1 MSIPNNILSV
11 KIGNELYAFDGDKV
25 EQILRVPAITK
36 MPLTQSALRGISS
49 ISGKV
54 VTMIDMGILLGH
66 SQVDVS
72 KVDSRVLTIKC
83 DGSDYGILV
92 DEVLG
97 MESVE
102 EHNYEESQKENS
114 KISGLYKNSN
124 KIFQIINECVAVNS
138 LTLLSYKPLEV
149 DKFGQNGESA
159 SSELLHNSHDS
170 KSDRFL
176 FLTLGDEEFGISLD
190 IAREIIFLPE
200 HITPISEAGYGV
212 MGMIT
217 LRGELIVAIDLKKVI
232 GVPEKSNLSEIDK
245 KEHRLLILSY
255 KGKSLAILVDGISE
269 VKDIF
274 LKDMEVLPDRFA
286 DSKIESVYKAPKS
299 IVSIVSKQYLTE
311 ILEEYSIEEEKMTN
325 SDESLDM
332 AKQEDNNM
340 IEIAVFQISQEEYS
354 LDIEDVQEIIKYTE
368 VTPIPEAP
376 KFVDGV
382 MNLRGIVIP
391 IISLPERLGF
401 DKKIDAKSKILVC
414 TIKGEKVGMLV
425 DDVNEIMFI
434 EDKFISKSQSEDAL
448 FSDVITLNEGKRII
462 LKLKIANVVDDDTMK
477 NIAITQE
484 K

>member
-36 MPLTQSALRGISS
+36 MPLTQNGLRGISS

-54 VTMIDMGILLGH
+54 VTMIDMGIILGH
-66 SQVDVS
+66 TKIDTS
-72 KVDSRVLTIKC
+72 KVDARVLTIKC

-97 MESVE
+97 MESVDE
-102 EHNYEESQKENS
+102 ENYEESQKENT
-114 KISGLYKNSN
+114 KISGLYKRSN
-124 KIFQIINECVAVNS
+124 KIYQIIDECVAVNS

-149 DKFGQNGESA
+149 DKFGQTGDNNL
-159 SSELLHNSHDS
+159 SEQSNSSHDG

-176 FLTLGDEEFGISLD
+176 FLTLGNEEFAISLD

-232 GVPEKSNLSEIDK
+232 GVPEKSNLTDEDK
-245 KEHRLLILSY
+245 KEYRLLILSY

-269 VKDIF
+269 VKDIYS
-274 LKDMEVLPDRFA
+274 KDMEILPDRFA
-286 DSKIESVYKAPKS
+286 DSKIESVFKSPKS
-299 IVSIVSKQYLTE
+299 IVSIVSKKYLTE
-311 ILEEYSIEEEKMTN
+311 ILEEYSIEEEEIKTH
-325 SDESLDM
+325 DESLETM
-332 AKQEDNNM
+332 KQEDNNM
-340 IEIAVFQISQEEYS
+340 SEIAVFQISKEEYS

-376 KFVDGV
+376 QFVDGV
-382 MNLRGIVIP
+382 INLRGVVIP

-401 DKKIDAKSKILVC
+401 DKKIDSKSKILVC
-414 TIKGEKVGMLV
+414 TIKGEKIGMLV

-434 EDKFISKSQSEDAL
+434 EDKYISQSQSSDAV
-448 FSDVITLNEGKRII
+448 FSEIITLDGGKRII
-462 LKLKIANVVDDDTMK
+462 LKLKISNIVDDDTINSIK
-477 NIAITQE
+477 ISQE